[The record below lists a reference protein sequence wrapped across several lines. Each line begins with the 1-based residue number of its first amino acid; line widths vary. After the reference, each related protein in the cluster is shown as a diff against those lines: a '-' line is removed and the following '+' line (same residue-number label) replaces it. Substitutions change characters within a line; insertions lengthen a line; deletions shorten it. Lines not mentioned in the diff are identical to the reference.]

1 MARIN
6 LLPWREELRKE
17 KQKNFLTI
25 LGIAVACTGV
35 IMAGVHFYFVDRT
48 DYQNRRNT
56 YLTSEIRHL
65 DNKIKEINEL
75 ESTKSNLQAR
85 LDIIQQLQSSR
96 PEIVHLFDELVQTI
110 PDGVYLTK
118 VSQKEGVIS
127 LIGVAQSNAR
137 VSNYM
142 WGLDKSEW
150 LTGPKLTVIK
160 TTEKEGQ
167 RNSNFTLNVSQ
178 SSNKKAEKE
187 NM

>member
-6 LLPWREELRKE
+6 LLPWREELRAE

-25 LGIAVACTGV
+25 LGTAVACTGI
-35 IMAGVHFYFVDRT
+35 IMAGVHVYFVDRI
-48 DYQNRRNT
+48 DYQSRRNT
-56 YLTSEIRHL
+56 YLTGEIRHL

-75 ESTKSNLQAR
+75 ESTKRNLQAR

-118 VSQKEGVIS
+118 VSQKGGTIS
-127 LIGVAQSNAR
+127 LVGVAQSNAR
-137 VSNYM
+137 VSSYM

-150 LTGPKLTVIK
+150 LTSPKLSVIK

-167 RNSNFTLNVSQ
+167 RNSNFTLNVTQASK
-178 SSNKKAEKE
+178 KKAAEE